1 MDTDEVASELDTFA
15 SWPRAFTVQELLD
28 FADSEI
34 DGEMLERALESDHR
48 FVPLGRGGFDGDYFI
63 AESALFRWFSS
74 LNLRLAQAR
83 QSRLSERQLVMAM
96 NSLRAAGRWDAPP
109 SEVAE
114 FGERV
119 GFCERSR
126 AFGGYVFPIAR
137 LLSSVP
143 ALCLRI
149 AADLLETSLDL
160 REARPLSEADLRSLV
175 EQILSPFDERV
186 AYVVQAREGLLDTR
200 RLTLEETAAALS
212 MSFGTQR
219 LTRERIRQLE
229 AQFWKKIAGL
239 MSGQPHSAPMT
250 RQSFLRPLLG
260 ALLRHVMGKRGSLI
274 VRTDSLEGAL
284 ERFVAKCTGIPST
297 ELPGGALAMLGAG
310 PDDLAI
316 LNSLSWSPGEIDQDS
331 VARRLCLEAGLELVD
346 GDVGVVAKTISRYL
360 ADDLHGLQRVVKLQ
374 SVTKAQK
381 VYLALREIGKPAHYS
396 EVAEVYSSLFSD
408 DPSSERNIHAIL
420 CREEHGVVWI
430 GVRGTYALE
439 EWGYDRPSKA
449 LFEAVA
455 DIVENQYD
463 ATGTPVPFAVISA
476 EIGKLRRV
484 VKFSSLTFATHCN
497 PRLRRVSSDS
507 FVPRTPDEQAEEE
520 IPEDELDKILQEFEE
535 DALDDSRASPTSAER
550 VAGVG
555 AVPQRRG
562 RFARLAAIARRALP
576 GKRDEGGDDSVA
588 GPSTERRQDGRKGR
602 IKESPPPPGSQELE
616 LMGEPR
622 ETRVMATTDVVL
634 QQQAGI
640 KETAPRSDAAPPEHQ
655 AAGARRKH
663 IIHPPGERRAQTKA
677 LLALLHSK
685 GLEVIDERP
694 RGGYLWVIGGK
705 ELYSF
710 LSPRGFIWG
719 PRGAPATGNRAGWYL
734 P

>member
-1 MDTDEVASELDTFA
+1 MDTDEVTRELDTFA
-15 SWPRAFTVQELLD
+15 LWPRAFTVRELLD
-28 FADSEI
+28 FADSEV
-34 DGEMLERALESDHR
+34 DGETLERALETDHR
-48 FVPLGRGGFDGDYFI
+48 FVPLGRGELDGDYFI
-63 AESALFRWFSS
+63 GESALFRWFSS
-74 LNLRLAQAR
+74 LSLRLAQAR

-96 NSLRAAGRWDAPP
+96 SSLRAGGRWDTPP

-126 AFGGYVFPIAR
+126 ASGGYVFPIAR

-160 REARPLSEADLRSLV
+160 REARPLSEADLRSLA
-175 EQILSPFDERV
+175 EQLLSPFDERV

-229 AQFWKKIAGL
+229 AQFWKKIAQL
-239 MSGQPHSAPMT
+239 VSGQPHGAPMK
-250 RQSFLRPLLG
+250 RQSFLRPLLR
-260 ALLRHVMGKRGSLI
+260 ALLGHVMGKRGSLI

-297 ELPGGALAMLGAG
+297 ELPGGSLAMLGAG

-316 LNSLSWSPGEIDQDS
+316 LNSLSWSPDEVDRDS
-331 VARRLCLEAGLELVD
+331 VARRLRLEAGLELVD

-360 ADDLHGLQRVVKLQ
+360 ADDLHGVQRVVKLQ

-381 VYLALREIGKPAHYS
+381 VYLTLREIGKPAHNS
-396 EVAEVYSSLFSD
+396 EVAEVYNSLFSD
-408 DPSSERNIHAIL
+408 DPSPERNIHAIL

-439 EWGYDRPSKA
+439 EWGYDRPSKG

-455 DIVENQYD
+455 EIVEKQYG
-463 ATGTPVPFAVISA
+463 ATGTPVPFAVIAA
-476 EIGKLRRV
+476 EMGKLRRV
-484 VKFSSLTFATHCN
+484 VKSSSLAFATHYN

-535 DALDDSRASPTSAER
+535 DVLDDSRASPASAGR
-550 VAGVG
+550 IASVG
-555 AVPQRRG
+555 AVPERRS
-562 RFARLAAIARRALP
+562 RFARMAAIARRLLGAKEH
-576 GKRDEGGDDSVA
+576 GRRDAELQGLHVD
-588 GPSTERRQDGRKGR
+588 RRQEESKEAAEGPAGTVVATSGATVERQAGLQGPTSESDAVSSGEQQA
-602 IKESPPPPGSQELE
+602 ESPQQ
-616 LMGEPR
+616 
-622 ETRVMATTDVVL
+622 RVMSSRDREGE
-634 QQQAGI
+634 QAKG
-640 KETAPRSDAAPPEHQ
+640 
-655 AAGARRKH
+655 
-663 IIHPPGERRAQTKA
+663 
-677 LLALLHSK
+677 LLAVLRSR

-694 RGGYLWVIGGK
+694 DGGRLWVVGGK
-705 ELYSF
+705 ELHSF
-710 LSPRGFIWG
+710 LSPRGFVWG
-719 PRGAPATGNRAGWYL
+719 PRGAAVTDYRPGWYFL
-734 P
+734 EG